1 MNNKSLLEKALAA
14 SNCIISVMGD
24 HAGEGT
30 DVIFQRKI
38 IDIGKIGK
46 TFWLVR
52 SPKAKP
58 SLVQKLCSSDPTYAL
73 FVEPSSKGGARPT
86 ETSDRAVEYSTNGV
100 SWQKLPLNL
109 GPVTGKMG
117 ASAYALIFDELEIV
131 HNSSVDLDLY
141 QYADYETPEKP
152 IKLILGCSTVCAE
165 MEDMHT
171 HKDKLK
177 SRYRRI
183 VAVSH
188 LAAPY
193 GVFLR

>member
-1 MNNKSLLEKALAA
+1 
-14 SNCIISVMGD
+14 MGD
-24 HAGEGT
+24 HAGEVT
-30 DVIFQRKI
+30 DAIFKRKI
-38 IDIGKIGK
+38 LDISKISK

-58 SLVQKLCSSDPTYAL
+58 SLVQKLCSSVPAYPL
-73 FVEPSSKGGARPT
+73 FIEPSSKGGARPT
-86 ETSDRAVEYSTNGV
+86 ETSDRAVEYSTNGI

-109 GPVTGKMG
+109 GPVTGKLG

-131 HNSSVDLDLY
+131 YQNRVDLDLW

-165 MEDMHT
+165 MEDMQT
-171 HKDKLK
+171 HRDRLK

-183 VAVSH
+183 IAVSH